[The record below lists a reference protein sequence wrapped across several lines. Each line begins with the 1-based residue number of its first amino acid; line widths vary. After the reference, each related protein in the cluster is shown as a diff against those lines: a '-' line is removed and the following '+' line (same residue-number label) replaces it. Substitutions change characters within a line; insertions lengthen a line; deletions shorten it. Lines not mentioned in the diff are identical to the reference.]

1 MPAAAPIDGL
11 DDLSQTGAKR
21 RGGGSMPAAALMVD
35 FVGSSRTEAKRR
47 GGGSMPAAAPDGF
60 LGYLWKFSQS
70 AAAVGLWPPR
80 REVQIW
86 I

>member
-1 MPAAAPIDGL
+1 M
-11 DDLSQTGAKR
+11 T
-21 RGGGSMPAAALMVD
+21 AAALMVD
-35 FVGSSRTEAKRR
+35 FVDSSRTEAKRR
-47 GGGSMPAAAPDGF
+47 GGGSMPAAAPDDF